1 MEYVNNFSDQL
12 LLSRLLH
19 WVTHIFLIL
28 SLLLLLLSIQFLLDL
43 AHFSF
48 ELLPSLQSPLLLI
61 DFSLHMRH
69 HRYQCFLKVVELD
82 QVEAGIDWL

>member
-1 MEYVNNFSDQL
+1 MEYVNNFGDQL

-19 WVTHIFLIL
+19 RVTHIFLIL
-28 SLLLLLLSIQFLLDL
+28 SLLLLLFSIEFLLYL
-43 AHFSF
+43 PYFSL
-48 ELLPSLQSPLLLI
+48 ELFPSLQSPLLFI

-82 QVEAGIDWL
+82 EV